1 MKQTAIKINEALL
14 HKINTLKYQ
23 LGLKTQEDVLNRL
36 IDLATPPIHT
46 ADNLPPKGFFSTKSD
61 SLNHSLLK
69 GRGKIPNKEKEK

>member
-46 ADNLPPKGFFSTKSD
+46 ADNLPPKESFVHALG
-61 SLNHSLLK
+61 SLNHSSL
-69 GRGKIPNKEKEK
+69 GDWGKILKKEIKK